1 MRRLSREAVFGIVCG
16 VLVAVTLGY
25 VGFAALH
32 PPAGPSN
39 VAATSATD
47 PQLAALLRQPHLVF
61 LQPSGADPTQDVVAV
76 APLVQGTTVRYLT
89 DLRCQRAY
97 FAGGVGICVG
107 RDLVGTNFLFNSQF
121 EAGRTFSQPGLT
133 TRARVSADGRYASST
148 VFVTGHSYNT
158 PGFSTNTLITNVAT
172 GASVDLER
180 FTVTKD
186 GQKISSPDF
195 NFWGVTF
202 SAADSN
208 RFYATLGTNGHTYLI
223 EGDVAARTAKVLT
236 DGVECPSLSP
246 DGTRIAYKH
255 AIPGATRQWRIHV
268 LDLRTMA
275 DTTLAETRSVD
286 DQVEWLDDAHVA
298 YGLQDEGPPPTL
310 DVNLWTVPADGSG
323 APSIFLKHAASAA
336 VVRS

>member
-1 MRRLSREAVFGIVCG
+1 VTRRLSREAVFAIVCG

-32 PPAGPSN
+32 PVAAPPAG
-39 VAATSATD
+39 AAVTATD
-47 PQLAALLRQPHLVF
+47 PRLAALLRQPHLVF
-61 LQPSGADPTQDVVAV
+61 LQPSGADPSQDVVSV
-76 APLVQGTTVRYLT
+76 APLTPGTATRFQT
-89 DLRCQRAY
+89 DLRCQRVY
-97 FAGGVGICVG
+97 FAGGHGICVG
-107 RDLVGTNFLFNSQF
+107 RDMLGSGFFFDDRFV
-121 EAGRTFSQPGLT
+121 AGRSFSQPGLT
-133 TRARVSADGRYASST
+133 SRARLSSDGRYASST

-172 GASVDLER
+172 GESVDLER

-186 GQKISSPDF
+186 GQRISSPDF

-202 SAADSN
+202 AADSN
-208 RFYATLGTNGHTYLI
+208 RFYATLGTTGHTYLI
-223 EGDVAARTAKVLT
+223 EGDVAARTARVLT

-255 AIPGATRQWRIHV
+255 AVPNATQRQWRLHV

-286 DQVEWLDDAHVA
+286 DQVEWLDGSRIA

-310 DVNLWTVPADGSG
+310 DVNLWSVPSDGSG
-323 APSIFLKHAASAA
+323 TPSIFLKHATSPA
-336 VVRS
+336 VVR

>member
-1 MRRLSREAVFGIVCG
+1 MRRLPREAVFGIVCG
-16 VLVAVTLGY
+16 VLAVATLGY

-32 PPAGPSN
+32 PAAQPAPA
-39 VAATSATD
+39 AATSAGD
-47 PQLAALLRQPHLVF
+47 PRLRALLNEPHLVF
-61 LQPSGADPTQDVVAV
+61 LQPSGADPTQDVVSV
-76 APLVQGTTVRYLT
+76 APLEQGTTVRYET

-97 FAGGVGICVG
+97 FAGGHGVCVG
-107 RDLVGTNFLFNSQF
+107 RDLVGTNFVFDDRFQ
-121 EAGRTFSQPGLT
+121 AGRTFAQPGLT
-133 TRARVSADGRYASST
+133 SRARVSADGRYAAST

-158 PGFSTNTLITNVAT
+158 PGFSTNTVITDVAT

-180 FTVTKD
+180 FTVSRD
-186 GQKISSPDF
+186 GQRISSPDF

-202 SAADSN
+202 AADSN

-255 AIPGATRQWRIHV
+255 AVPGAQREWRLHV

-275 DTTLAETRSVD
+275 DATLAETRSVD
-286 DQVEWLDDAHVA
+286 DQAEWLDNSRIT
-298 YGLQDEGPPPTL
+298 YGLQDQGPPATL
-310 DVNLWTVPADGSG
+310 DVNLWTVPADGTG
-323 APSIFLKHAASAA
+323 TPALFLRHATSPA
-336 VVRS
+336 VVRT